1 MNPVKKI
8 TRHIIKTEK
17 TPSFLF
23 LGIVSA
29 EPDYRLSVML
39 NRHLGIDLRKRPD
52 EITDVTGS
60 ETHSYS
66 IFTTSPAALSLI
78 SNRSVGSTLLKKM
91 KNIDFLL
98 QIHGAPDRKQ
108 VEALASSLR
117 IIPEITA
124 VFIFDSREVSDR
136 NIALLGQ

>member
-1 MNPVKKI
+1 MSPAKKI
-8 TRHIIKTEK
+8 TRHIIKTDE

-23 LGIVSA
+23 LGIVSS
-29 EPDYRLSVML
+29 EPDYRISVML
-39 NRHLGIDLRKRPD
+39 NRHLGIDLRKRPE
-52 EITDVTGS
+52 EITDGTGS
-60 ETHSYS
+60 ESHSYS

-78 SNRSVGSTLLKKM
+78 SNKCVGSTLFKKM

-98 QIHGAPDRKQ
+98 QIHGTPDRKQ
-108 VEALASSLR
+108 AEALASSVR